1 MMVKPARAL
10 ELHYPVIQFL
20 IKGIITCAIAMQI
33 CAPVKGKVFNQSEIS
48 NPLISTLQE
57 CRNQRILT

>member
-10 ELHYPVIQFL
+10 ALHYPVIQFL
-20 IKGIITCAIAMQI
+20 IKGIITSAIAMQI
-33 CAPVKGKVFNQSEIS
+33 CAPVKGKVFNQSEM
-48 NPLISTLQE
+48 E